1 TPIVEMG
8 GSPFRDFLGT
18 AAEHNAALGDFGLDR
33 DAIAGGCRHRNYSG
47 RDCGKSK
54 HGEFWHSFSKGY
66 LNPGL
71 RGEAPF
77 QVLRSMRRI
86 IALAA

>member
-1 TPIVEMG
+1 CTNRTARSRTSGENLLFLLMA
-8 GSPFRDFLGT
+8 PFSQKLEPPQNPGRF
-18 AAEHNAALGDFGLDR
+18 
-33 DAIAGGCRHRNYSG
+33 SG